1 MLHVMPG
8 TTELEALITRLANDR
23 TLLQRGEA
31 ATRMGAVNPTLRALG
46 WDTDNL
52 DEVDPEFGDGGGGK
66 VDYCLRHRGRNLVLI
81 EAKRASEELANH
93 QGQLLHYAFGL
104 GVYLAALTNGLDWW
118 LYLPMKGG
126 RPFEERRFARIDF
139 REPDAAAA
147 AAALN
152 RFLNRDEVASG
163 ATLKEAEDEF
173 ERQEREQEIRAVMPD
188 AWGRLLGD
196 QRLHDLFA
204 QMVEEVSGHRP
215 NPQTLGEFLRGMPGG
230 RAALL
235 DDPVEP
241 QPVNGGDSAD
251 EAQSTATAASPFT
264 AGQRG
269 RPSPAD
275 LVVALLHEVGTP
287 LHYREIERRLRES
300 GKFEAGGKDPAD
312 TLLGRFFNDARLH
325 RTGRG
330 TYALLASGEAS
341 PIPTD
346 QGSQNASPD
355 GPAMPDPTTFTGRS
369 PAAFWLGG
377 TRYEAARWRAVLQG
391 VCGLMA
397 AESGV
402 GFGDQVAHIRGRT
415 RLYFSRQPEDLFR
428 AVSIEG
434 SNWFVEGNLN
444 ANDCVRFARR
454 VLVVVPT

>member
-1 MLHVMPG
+1 M
-8 TTELEALITRLANDR
+8 
-23 TLLQRGEA
+23 
-31 ATRMGAVNPTLRALG
+31 G

-52 DEVDPEFGDGGGGK
+52 DEVDPEFADGGGGK
-66 VDYCLRHRGRNLVLI
+66 VDYCLRHQGRNLALI
-81 EAKRASEELANH
+81 EVKRASADLGPH
-93 QGQLLHYAFGL
+93 QGQLLQYAFGL
-104 GVYLAALTNGLDWW
+104 GVELAALTNGLDWW

-126 RPFEERRFARIDF
+126 RSFEGRRFARIDF
-139 REPDAAAA
+139 RGQDAGEA
-147 AAALN
+147 AAALS
-152 RFLNRDEVASG
+152 RFLNRDDVTSG
-163 ATLKEAEDEF
+163 VTLKEAEDEF

-196 QRLHDLFA
+196 RRLHDLFA

-215 NPQTLGEFLRGMPGG
+215 NPQMLGEFLRGMPGG

-241 QPVNGGDSAD
+241 QPVNGGDDAD
-251 EAQSTATAASPFT
+251 GGQSTATAAFAST

-275 LVVALLHEVGTP
+275 LVVALLQEVGTP
-287 LHYREIERRLRES
+287 LHYREIERRLREN

-330 TYALLASGEAS
+330 TYALLGSGEAL
-341 PIPTD
+341 PAPTP
-346 QGSQNASPD
+346 QGSVGASPA
-355 GPAMPDPTTFTGRS
+355 GPDVPDPTTFTGRS
-369 PAAFWLGG
+369 PAAFWLDGA
-377 TRYEAARWRAVLQG
+377 RYGVTSWRAILQG

-402 GFGDQVAHIRGRT
+402 GFGEQVAHIRGRT
-415 RLYFSRQPEDLFR
+415 RPYFSSQPGDLFS

-434 SNWFVEGNLN
+434 SDWFVEGNLS
-444 ANDCVRFARR
+444 ANGCVRFARR
-454 VLVVVPT
+454 IIVAVRGNDESFRVELAE